1 METSLFTSWLTAAF
15 SPGHSGQVEA
25 LSFPGQYGPSLA
37 PCGAGWTLRGRA
49 TSSVSLAGSV

>member
-15 SPGHSGQVEA
+15 SLGPGGQVEA
-25 LSFPGQYGPSLA
+25 LSFPGTMALA
-37 PCGAGWTLRGRA
+37 PCGAGWTLRGPA